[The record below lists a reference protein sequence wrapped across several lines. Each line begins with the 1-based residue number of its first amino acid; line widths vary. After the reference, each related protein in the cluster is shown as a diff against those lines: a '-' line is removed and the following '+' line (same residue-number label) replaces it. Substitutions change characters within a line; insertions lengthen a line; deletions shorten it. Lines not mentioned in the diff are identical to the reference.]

1 MSDPDHSPY
10 LGPIRSVFGC
20 GSKFCFPEPQEP
32 PGPRLAGRRG
42 WNPNAAAPSCADII
56 SVLCVSGN
64 QRKALCRLYR
74 VAADTRIED
83 SAENVCY
90 NELIYGYSY

>member
-1 MSDPDHSPY
+1 MSDPYHSPY

-56 SVLCVSGN
+56 SVFSVSPGISGKLC
-64 QRKALCRLYR
+64 A
-74 VAADTRIED
+74 
-83 SAENVCY
+83 
-90 NELIYGYSY
+90 GYTEWQPIRG

>member
-1 MSDPDHSPY
+1 MSDPYHSPY

-20 GSKFCFPEPQEP
+20 GSKFSFPEPQEP

-90 NELIYGYSY
+90 NELIYGYSC